1 MSNELAADITDTK
14 AELNEVKATIKII
27 QAGDDAATEAL
38 VKKLRFKDSD
48 AALAALRAK
57 EVELDKRLTIF
68 YEIRLTALTQQ
79 QQQSGAGT
87 SMLPV
92 RQFVVMPSG

>member
-1 MSNELAADITDTK
+1 MSDELAADITDTK
-14 AELNEVKATIKII
+14 AELKEVKATIKII
-27 QAGDDAATEAL
+27 QTGDDAASEAL

-48 AALAALRAK
+48 AALADLRAK
-57 EVELDKRLTIF
+57 EVELDKRLTT
-68 YEIRLTALTQQ
+68 YEIRLTALQQ

>member
-57 EVELDKRLTIF
+57 EVELDKRLTT